1 MMLLRSP
8 LCDSDSTLTYL
19 ASREEDQ
26 AALLNL
32 VLLTTHMVV
41 IVESIRW
48 ECYELEFLEVLL
60 FC

>member
-8 LCDSDSTLTYL
+8 LCDSDSTLTDL
-19 ASREEDQ
+19 ASREENQ